1 MIHRTGPEP
10 GTKVVEVPEA
20 EPIRTLNRFGSRG
33 LLRGV
38 VVVPPEMNVTGARLH
53 MHPLLFGVFV
63 VAQALAQTPLTADG
77 IFERSSS

>member
-1 MIHRTGPEP
+1 
-10 GTKVVEVPEA
+10 
-20 EPIRTLNRFGSRG
+20 
-33 LLRGV
+33 
-38 VVVPPEMNVTGARLH
+38 MNVTGARLH